1 MNSQPVQKRKWKC
14 VLMSG
19 LGDRASRD
27 GPAWPG
33 GSRFKKGNPQ
43 ALMMLLLT
51 FRNCIIAFSCQGVA
65 AVEKRN
71 EASRPRLEKVWKSG
85 CTTSQGATYWRW
97 KEKTCYSTRGPS
109 GRKIPKWS
117 DKRAKKKRELRE
129 RRKEEAGAI
138 NFKAIR
144 SSEAEMFR
152 LMLPGL
158 GRVAHAKREGPSTA
172 KKEPG
177 EKVPAAH
184 NAAKAAGGATRC
196 PNLTRKICS
205 LRRLR
210 TIWKRAKATKR
221 NLSWKRARCSVENV
235 LKLLKQAKGGKQDR
249 ATGCYQPFPTLILGC
264 FIWFKIIFLCSI
276 SFI

>member
-1 MNSQPVQKRKWKC
+1 MKPVGTWQHDLADPASKRE
-14 VLMSG
+14 
-19 LGDRASRD
+19 
-27 GPAWPG
+27 
-33 GSRFKKGNPQ
+33 
-43 ALMMLLLT
+43 T
-51 FRNCIIAFSCQGVA
+51 FRPWWCCRSHFGIVLLRFLARAEQQRRKEMRQAELALKKLEQAAAQEAKEQLFGGEKKRHVTPHVGLQVA
-65 AVEKRN
+65 KARN
-71 EASRPRLEKVWKSG
+71 
-85 CTTSQGATYWRW
+85 
-97 KEKTCYSTRGPS
+97 
-109 GRKIPKWS
+109 

-129 RRKEEAGAI
+129 RRKEAGAI

-177 EKVPAAH
+177 EKVRAAQ

-205 LRRLR
+205 LCRLR
-210 TIWKRAKATKR
+210 TVWKRAKATKR

>member
-1 MNSQPVQKRKWKC
+1 MRQAELALKKLEQAAAQEAREQLFGGEKKRH
-14 VLMSG
+14 VTPHVG
-19 LGDRASRD
+19 LQVAK
-27 GPAWPG
+27 A
-33 GSRFKKGNPQ
+33 
-43 ALMMLLLT
+43 
-51 FRNCIIAFSCQGVA
+51 RN
-65 AVEKRN
+65 
-71 EASRPRLEKVWKSG
+71 
-85 CTTSQGATYWRW
+85 
-97 KEKTCYSTRGPS
+97 
-109 GRKIPKWS
+109 

-210 TIWKRAKATKR
+210 TI
-221 NLSWKRARCSVENV
+221 
-235 LKLLKQAKGGKQDR
+235 
-249 ATGCYQPFPTLILGC
+249 
-264 FIWFKIIFLCSI
+264 
-276 SFI
+276 